1 MPNAST
7 SFFGW
12 VAFLLEKYGMLF
24 LRGTGMTLLIALT
37 GTALGFA
44 LGLLVA
50 IIRTIALPEKKKTG
64 SNVGVI
70 LRRGLLRLAQLLM
83 NVYIQVFRGTP
94 MIVQA
99 VVIYYGAQYAG
110 VYMDTTFA
118 AIFIISIN
126 TGAYMAEIIR
136 GGIVSVD
143 KGQFEAAHAIGMT
156 HWQTMTT
163 VVLPQAIRNILPS
176 VGNELIVNIKDSS
189 VLNVISVSELFFQA
203 KSAAGTYY
211 RYFEVYFIIA
221 VIYLILTLSVSAIL
235 RAVEKKMDGPDN
247 YVIHGSQSDSRAD
260 IKVSVENEKE
270 AVKRWKGEVTC
281 IIGSS
286 GSGKSTLLRCINL
299 LETPDEGQILYHGED
314 ILSGAVNMPRYH
326 AKVGMVFQQF
336 NLFGNMDVLNNCVT
350 GQMKVLHR
358 TREESVENAMKYL
371 EKVGMSAY
379 INAKPR
385 QLSGG
390 QKQRV
395 AIARALAM
403 DPEVIL
409 FDEPTSALDP
419 EMVGEVLS
427 VMQKLAQEGL
437 TMLVVTHEM
446 GFARAVAS
454 EVVFMDQGVI
464 CEHGD
469 PKDVLGAPKTERL
482 KAFLASML

>member
-12 VAFLLEKYGMLF
+12 VAFLLQKYGMLF

-50 IIRTIALPEKKKTG
+50 IIRTIALPEKKKAG
-64 SNVGVI
+64 SNAGVI
-70 LRRGLLRLAQLLM
+70 VKRGLLRVVHMLM

-110 VYMDTTFA
+110 VFMDTTFA
-118 AIFIISIN
+118 AVFIISIN

-221 VIYLILTLSVSAIL
+221 VIYLILTLTVSRIL
-235 RAVEKKMDGPDN
+235 RIIEKKMEVKG
-247 YVIHGSQSDSRAD
+247 
-260 IKVSVENEKE
+260 IKKAFGDHEVLKGVDFAAN
-270 AVKRWKGEVTC
+270 KGEVTC

-371 EKVGMSAY
+371 QKVGMDAY

-427 VMQKLAQEGL
+427 VMQNLAQEGL

-464 CEHGD
+464 CEHGN
-469 PKDVLGAPKTERL
+469 PEEVLGAPKTERL

>member
-64 SNVGVI
+64 SNVGVT

-94 MIVQA
+94 MIVHA

-110 VYMDTTFA
+110 VFMDTTFA

-270 AVKRWKGEVTC
+270 AVKRWNV
-281 IIGSS
+281 
-286 GSGKSTLLRCINL
+286 
-299 LETPDEGQILYHGED
+299 
-314 ILSGAVNMPRYH
+314 
-326 AKVGMVFQQF
+326 
-336 NLFGNMDVLNNCVT
+336 
-350 GQMKVLHR
+350 
-358 TREESVENAMKYL
+358 
-371 EKVGMSAY
+371 
-379 INAKPR
+379 
-385 QLSGG
+385 
-390 QKQRV
+390 
-395 AIARALAM
+395 
-403 DPEVIL
+403 
-409 FDEPTSALDP
+409 
-419 EMVGEVLS
+419 
-427 VMQKLAQEGL
+427 
-437 TMLVVTHEM
+437 
-446 GFARAVAS
+446 
-454 EVVFMDQGVI
+454 
-464 CEHGD
+464 
-469 PKDVLGAPKTERL
+469 
-482 KAFLASML
+482 